1 MGKYDLTAEDIN
13 QNINRFLTYI
23 YATSIPSKNPEVDF
37 IVGGPGAGK
46 SGVEIFLK
54 NKFKEKGEK
63 ATVVSSDK
71 IAEFHPYYEEALT
84 ELLPEER
91 YRVTRQF
98 VRPAQDIIYHELQK
112 HRISILNENVFNKGT
127 TDIEFVKNFKKV
139 GYKVSINILATDIFI
154 NRLSCYEREARAL
167 EAGDSPRGI
176 SKRDHEKMYNS
187 FVEEIRQIEREKLCD
202 EINVYKRGKSINKPE
217 LIYQLGDNR
226 YQNFEEALY
235 SEREIQ
241 RRTILSNPAEYLM
254 RIKNAKESIQLN
266 GVNSLI
272 TQEAIKGLQELQGDF
287 ITELNNEK
295 SR

>member
-1 MGKYDLTAEDIN
+1 MKM
-13 QNINRFLTYI
+13 
-23 YATSIPSKNPEVDF
+23 
-37 IVGGPGAGK
+37 
-46 SGVEIFLK
+46 
-54 NKFKEKGEK
+54 
-63 ATVVSSDK
+63 
-71 IAEFHPYYEEALT
+71 
-84 ELLPEER
+84 
-91 YRVTRQF
+91 
-98 VRPAQDIIYHELQK
+98 
-112 HRISILNENVFNKGT
+112 
-127 TDIEFVKNFKKV
+127 FVKNFKKV